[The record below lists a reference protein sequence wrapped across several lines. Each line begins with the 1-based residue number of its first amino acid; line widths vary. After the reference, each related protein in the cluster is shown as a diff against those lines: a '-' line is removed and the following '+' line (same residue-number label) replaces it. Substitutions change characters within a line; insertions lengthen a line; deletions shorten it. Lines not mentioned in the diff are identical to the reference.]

1 MHSGRD
7 NIRTRLRR
15 YFVRPSRRAVCPH
28 CGFHLPRSH
37 GWDGETRHCESC
49 GRAIQPDT
57 QQGMTNL
64 VAWVYVILIMITM
77 FGWVSGWWSV
87 FLGLIP
93 ITMLTCGLIW
103 AWPYMSTFHIASSG
117 LLKRCPRCSY
127 DLRAT
132 PDHCPECGLIVP
144 EELRASEP
152 AITPPPAAP
161 SAEKSGRGR

>member
-1 MHSGRD
+1 MELSSKNVFVSVGR
-7 NIRTRLRR
+7 
-15 YFVRPSRRAVCPH
+15 FCSRPRRRAVCPH
-28 CGFHLPRSH
+28 CRFHLPRSH

-132 PDHCPECGLIVP
+132 PDHCPECGLVVP
-144 EELRASEP
+144 EELRASE

-161 SAEKSGRGR
+161 SAGPSGRGR